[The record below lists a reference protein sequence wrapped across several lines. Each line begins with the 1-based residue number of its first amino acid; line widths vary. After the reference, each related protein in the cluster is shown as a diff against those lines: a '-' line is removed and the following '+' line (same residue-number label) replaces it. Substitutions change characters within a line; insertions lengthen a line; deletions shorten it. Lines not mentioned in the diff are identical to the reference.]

1 MTAVCDAQ
9 FFALVLDGVTY
20 TSIAAGG
27 DGYEPVRTSRKEKK
41 QVVAAAETEEE
52 QQLRIALEEASSK
65 FESMK
70 TPAKTTQERTRLIQ
84 ASMMGEKDKVKS
96 LVKKDAE
103 TIDAG
108 DKRGFTAYHHACANG
123 HEDVVKVLL
132 KAGCNSAMLNDGR
145 RTGWDLAKE
154 MGRANVTDLLNKLA
168 AKGSKKL
175 RAEARVKNLEQQSE
189 DLVGVAQVI
198 G

>member
-1 MTAVCDAQ
+1 MPAGCAVQ
-9 FFALVLDGVTY
+9 FFGLVLDGVTY

-27 DGYEPVRTSRKEKK
+27 DGYEPVGASRKEKT

-70 TPAKTTQERTRLIQ
+70 APAKTTQERSRLIQ

-96 LVKKDAE
+96 FAKKDAD
-103 TIDAG
+103 TIDVG

-123 HEDVVKVLL
+123 HAEVVKALL

-145 RTGWDLAKE
+145 RTGWDLALE
-154 MGRANVTDLLNKLA
+154 MGRANVTELLSKLA

-175 RAEARVKNLEQQSE
+175 RAEARVKDLEQQSE
-189 DLVGVAQVI
+189 DLIGVAKVI

>member
-1 MTAVCDAQ
+1 MPAVCAVQ
-9 FFALVLDGVTY
+9 FFGLVLDGVTY

-27 DGYEPVRTSRKEKK
+27 DGYEPVGASRKEKT

-70 TPAKTTQERTRLIQ
+70 APAKTTQERSRLIQ

-96 LVKKDAE
+96 FAKKDAD
-103 TIDAG
+103 TIDVG

-123 HEDVVKVLL
+123 HAEVVKALL

-145 RTGWDLAKE
+145 RTGWDLALE
-154 MGRANVTDLLNKLA
+154 MGRANVTELLIKLA

-175 RAEARVKNLEQQSE
+175 RAEARVKDLEQQSE
-189 DLVGVAQVI
+189 DLIGVAKVI

>member
-1 MTAVCDAQ
+1 MTAGYAAQ
-9 FFALVLDGVTY
+9 FFGLVVDGITY
-20 TSIAAGG
+20 TGIAARA
-27 DGYEPVRTSRKEKK
+27 DGYETVGTSRKQKN

-52 QQLRIALEEASSK
+52 RQLRIALEEASSK

-70 TPAKTTQERTRLIQ
+70 APAKTTQERSRLIQ

-96 LVKKDAE
+96 FVKKDAD
-103 TIDAG
+103 TIDVG

-123 HEDVVKVLL
+123 HDDVVKVLL
-132 KAGCNSAMLNDGR
+132 KAGCNSAVLNDGR

-154 MGRANVTDLLNKLA
+154 MGRTNVTELLSKLA

-175 RAEARVKNLEQQSE
+175 RAEARVKDLEQQSE
-189 DLVGVAQVI
+189 DLIGVAKVI